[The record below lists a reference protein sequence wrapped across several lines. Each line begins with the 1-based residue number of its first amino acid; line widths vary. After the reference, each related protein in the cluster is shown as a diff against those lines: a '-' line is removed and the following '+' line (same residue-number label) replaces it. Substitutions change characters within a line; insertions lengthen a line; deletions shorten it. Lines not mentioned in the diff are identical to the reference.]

1 MKEDGNLRFSR
12 EFYRPKDALVEYP
25 VGIPGGE
32 IHRYE
37 RGDLLFAAVFGG
49 KRVKPDWEYGFPSVE
64 RREKKIAEWM
74 GKWIGRT

>member
-1 MKEDGNLRFSR
+1 
-12 EFYRPKDALVEYP
+12 

-37 RGDLLFAAVFGG
+37 RGDLLFAAVCGG